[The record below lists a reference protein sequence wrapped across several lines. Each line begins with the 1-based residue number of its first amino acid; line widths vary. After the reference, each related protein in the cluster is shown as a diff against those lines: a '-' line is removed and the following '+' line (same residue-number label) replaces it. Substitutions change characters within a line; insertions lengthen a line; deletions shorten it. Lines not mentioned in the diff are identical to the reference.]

1 MNVWA
6 NAIGYQIVWFSAV
19 IGAGRGLWW
28 PGVSAAIV
36 FVLLHLAL
44 CRQTPAQRAV
54 DIRLMLVALLCG
66 LIMDGGLARSG
77 LADYAADPLAMSS
90 GGPPLWILAIWA
102 SFALTLRHSMTF
114 LLGRPLVGLLL
125 GAIGGPLA
133 YLGAARGW
141 GAIAFAE
148 PRWMAIFALVAGWA
162 IAIPLLTMLAS
173 RWSSSATSS
182 AILPAGHPR

>member
-1 MNVWA
+1 MNFWA

-19 IGAGRGLWW
+19 IGAGHGLWW

-54 DIRLMLVALLCG
+54 DFRLMLVALLCG
-66 LIMDGGLARSG
+66 LIMDGGLAWSG
-77 LADYAADPLAMSS
+77 LADYAADPVAFSS

-102 SFALTLRHSMTF
+102 SFAMTLRHSMAF
-114 LLGRPLVGLLL
+114 LLGRPLIGLLL

-148 PRWMAIFALVAGWA
+148 PRWMAIVALVVGWA
-162 IAIPLLTMLAS
+162 IAIPLLTTLAS
-173 RWSSSATSS
+173 RWSWG
-182 AILPAGHPR
+182 AIEQAAVPAAHSR

>member
-1 MNVWA
+1 MTFWA

-28 PGVSAAIV
+28 PGVSVAAA

-54 DIRLMLVALLCG
+54 DVRLMLVALLCG
-66 LIMDGGLARSG
+66 LILDGGLAGSG
-77 LADYAADPLAMSS
+77 LADYAADPLTLAS
-90 GGPPLWILAIWA
+90 GGPPVWILAIWA
-102 SFALTLRHSMTF
+102 SFALTLRHSMSF
-114 LLGRPLVGLLL
+114 LLGRPLVALSL

-148 PRWMAIFALVAGWA
+148 PRWMAIVALIIGWA
-162 IAIPLLTMLAS
+162 IAIPLLTTLAS
-173 RWSSSATSS
+173 RWSWGVIAPVT
-182 AILPAGHPR
+182 IPAANAR